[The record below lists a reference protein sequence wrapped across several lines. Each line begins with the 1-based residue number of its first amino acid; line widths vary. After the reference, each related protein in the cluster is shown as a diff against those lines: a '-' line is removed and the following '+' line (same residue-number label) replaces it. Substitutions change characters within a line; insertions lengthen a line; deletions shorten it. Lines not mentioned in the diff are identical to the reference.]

1 LYTKTQKGSESPLV
15 LPVFWDPKM
24 IIDDKEV
31 TSVTAYKAGYDDFLN
46 GLHRD
51 SATIYGSLIGH
62 YDAGYATGRMKVQA
76 DNRRTAAQ
84 HRLHET
90 L

>member
-1 LYTKTQKGSESPLV
+1 
-15 LPVFWDPKM
+15 M
-24 IIDDKEV
+24 IVDDKEV

-46 GLHRD
+46 GLDRD

-62 YDAGYATGRMKVQA
+62 YAAGYATGRMKALA

-84 HRLHET
+84 HRLHKK